1 VCAPSTMSTARL
13 RPSPDVHPPPRNPV
27 VCGGSPRS
35 VTSAGGLIWRRVSH
49 LDAVSGSPCRTR
61 LPGDACR
68 HATGPPAVRPARSS
82 RTRAGPSQAPIARS
96 G

>member
-1 VCAPSTMSTARL
+1 MSTARL
-13 RPSPDVHPPPRNPV
+13 QRSPAVHPPPRNPV
-27 VCGGSPRS
+27 VCGGSPRIL
-35 VTSAGGLIWRRVSH
+35 SAGGLIWRRVSH

-61 LPGDACR
+61 LPGDARCR
-68 HATGPPAVRPARSS
+68 ATGPPAVRPARSS